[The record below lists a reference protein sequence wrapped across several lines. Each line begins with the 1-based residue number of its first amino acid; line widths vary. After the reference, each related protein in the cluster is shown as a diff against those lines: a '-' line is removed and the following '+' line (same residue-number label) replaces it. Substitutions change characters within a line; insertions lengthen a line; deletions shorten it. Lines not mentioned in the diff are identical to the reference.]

1 MSTTELLE
9 KLFDGWGTSDAY
21 GNETLFLHESE
32 IEKIAAELR
41 AVSRGDS
48 EKYSRGWPTN
58 AEARRAFHPIYEAG
72 DTPADFANVW
82 RDLDV
87 EKPGN
92 RGLDSPRAE
101 RAKLVL
107 MIATSVALI
116 DEQDD

>member
-1 MSTTELLE
+1 MTSSELLE
-9 KLFDGWGTSDAY
+9 KMFDGWGTSDAY

-41 AVSRGDS
+41 AVSRGNS

-58 AEARRAFHPIYEAG
+58 TEARRAFHPIYTSG

-82 RDLDV
+82 RWLDV
-87 EKPGN
+87 EKRCSYGIE
-92 RGLDSPRAE
+92 SPRAQ

-107 MIATSVALI
+107 MIATIASLI
-116 DEQDD
+116 DD